1 MLGKDDTDNLG
12 CFVQYRIAFYVA
24 GGQGLT
30 RHPTISKL
38 LRCCCRV
45 VAVVLIWLSGSLENF
60 FLFFDGYLQYKSKQF
75 ARATPFEVNVHPHMG
90 VDLSGLKETLTYKP
104 IEFLEPASALPLKW
118 YEAHPVV
125 GNRILCFHFE
135 AEDDNI
141 LHLVITGNTW
151 LYRDDLERHGIA
163 GSRSGDGYFRFLKN
177 IDVTSTEMCQ
187 RVLSLVDIF
196 HKQNVR
202 VICDPKPGEG
212 SAVGKFLHD
221 LASDVPQFHFA

>member
-1 MLGKDDTDNLG
+1 MFRSIPDRLLRRWRARTHTTPNNIQTITVLLSGGGGGAD
-12 CFVQYRIAFYVA
+12 IAF
-24 GGQGLT
+24 
-30 RHPTISKL
+30 
-38 LRCCCRV
+38 
-45 VAVVLIWLSGSLENF
+45 SGSLENF

-104 IEFLEPASALPLKW
+104 IEFLDPAAALPLKW

-151 LYRDDLERHGIA
+151 LYRDDLERHLLVVG
-163 GSRSGDGYFRFLKN
+163 GG
-177 IDVTSTEMCQ
+177 
-187 RVLSLVDIF
+187 RVVF
-196 HKQNVR
+196 TV
-202 VICDPKPGEG
+202 
-212 SAVGKFLHD
+212 
-221 LASDVPQFHFA
+221 

>member
-45 VAVVLIWLSGSLENF
+45 VVVVLIWFSGSLENF

-104 IEFLEPASALPLKW
+104 IEFLDPAAALPLKW

-151 LYRDDLERHGIA
+151 LYRDDLERHLLVVGV
-163 GSRSGDGYFRFLKN
+163 GRSGVHSLKMQAWYRR
-177 IDVTSTEMCQ
+177 ITFWG
-187 RVLSLVDIF
+187 RVL
-196 HKQNVR
+196 
-202 VICDPKPGEG
+202 P
-212 SAVGKFLHD
+212 
-221 LASDVPQFHFA
+221 VPQKHRRHKHRNVPAGFEPRRHIPQAKCEGHLRSQARRR